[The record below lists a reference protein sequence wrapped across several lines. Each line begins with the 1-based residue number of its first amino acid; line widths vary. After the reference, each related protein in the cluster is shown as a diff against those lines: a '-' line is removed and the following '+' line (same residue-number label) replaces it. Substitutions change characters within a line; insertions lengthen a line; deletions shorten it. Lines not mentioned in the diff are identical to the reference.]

1 MNAAHLSNVEMIRES
16 MMSLK
21 LVTITTACALTLMS
35 FVSVGAVHANEYEA
49 ELKSFAEDVKGWIGD
64 PVVIDAVK
72 MQNEKNASL
81 GQADIDELDKQWRA
95 ETSAA
100 SQPMID
106 EVLGRDL
113 SSFLKQKSEESEGLI
128 TEIFVMDNKG
138 LNVGQSGITSDYW
151 QGDEAKWQETY
162 SAGKDAIHL
171 GDVELDEST
180 QTYQSQLSLPVV
192 DAADGSV
199 IGAVTVGINV
209 ELLQ

>member
-1 MNAAHLSNVEMIRES
+1 
-16 MMSLK
+16 
-21 LVTITTACALTLMS
+21 MS
-35 FVSVGAVHANEYEA
+35 FVSVGTVHANEYEA

>member
-1 MNAAHLSNVEMIRES
+1 
-16 MMSLK
+16 MSLK

-35 FVSVGAVHANEYEA
+35 FVGVGTVHANEYEA

>member
-1 MNAAHLSNVEMIRES
+1 
-16 MMSLK
+16 MSLK

>member
-1 MNAAHLSNVEMIRES
+1 
-16 MMSLK
+16 MSLK

-35 FVSVGAVHANEYEA
+35 FVSVGTAHANEYEA

-113 SSFLKQKSEESEGLI
+113 SSLLKQKSEESEGLI

>member
-1 MNAAHLSNVEMIRES
+1 
-16 MMSLK
+16 MSLK

-35 FVSVGAVHANEYEA
+35 FVSVGTVHANEYEA